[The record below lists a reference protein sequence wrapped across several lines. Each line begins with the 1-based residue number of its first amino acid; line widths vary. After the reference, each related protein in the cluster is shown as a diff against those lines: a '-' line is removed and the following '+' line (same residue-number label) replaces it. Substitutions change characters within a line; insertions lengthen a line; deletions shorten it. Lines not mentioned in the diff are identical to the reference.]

1 MSKEN
6 VFEQEPL
13 IGSLSSET
21 IESVD
26 VTKKCYSYGFRLA
39 TACPREIDVTV
50 HQHQVVVIGSKN
62 ERQGS
67 HNHDHSTLPPLSLSC
82 SLPIPDDA
90 ALDTVKVL
98 IDRDNLSVTLERD
111 TDLRVPGRTLFVQ
124 AD

>member
-6 VFEQEPL
+6 VFEQHEPL
-13 IGSLSSET
+13 LLSSSES
-21 IESVD
+21 IEPLPVEI
-26 VTKKCYSYGFRLA
+26 TRYTYSFRLA

-62 ERQGS
+62 ERQGNQE
-67 HNHDHSTLPPLSLSC
+67 HANQLPPLTLSC
-82 SLPIPDDA
+82 SLSIPDDA

-98 IDRDNLSVTLERD
+98 IERDNLSVTLERD
-111 TDLRVPGRTLFVQ
+111 SDLRAPGRTLFVQ

>member
-62 ERQGS
+62 ERQGG
-67 HNHDHSTLPPLSLSC
+67 NHDHSTLPPLSLSC

>member
-1 MSKEN
+1 MPKEN

-13 IGSLSSET
+13 IGSLSSEA

-26 VTKKCYSYGFRLA
+26 VTKKLYSYGFRLA
-39 TACPREIDVTV
+39 TAFPREIDVTV

-62 ERQGS
+62 ERQGG
-67 HNHDHSTLPPLSLSC
+67 NHDHSALPPLSLSC

-111 TDLRVPGRTLFVQ
+111 SDLRVPGRTLFVQ